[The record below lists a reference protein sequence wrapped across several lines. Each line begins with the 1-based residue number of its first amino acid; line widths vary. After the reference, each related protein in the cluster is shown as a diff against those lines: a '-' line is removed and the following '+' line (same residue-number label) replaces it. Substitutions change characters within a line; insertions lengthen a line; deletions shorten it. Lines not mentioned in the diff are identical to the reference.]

1 MLPSAR
7 IEAVID
13 LTEQVA
19 VSLKENGPAADVLT
33 HKYFASRRYAGSKDR
48 RRVTNLLYDII
59 RRWGYLSDISNGQAR
74 RMVMA
79 ELKLTE
85 DDPAQYFTGEN
96 HAPDAFTEDEV
107 KFLAD
112 VSAEVEEHH
121 RLNYPK
127 WLESDLKDRFGD
139 KFVQEMIALNER
151 APLTLRIARNAEKI
165 LEYLVDKSI
174 GYERG
179 IHANSAII
187 LDEQQ
192 QIRDWPIYRQG
203 LVEIQDEAAQLA
215 VKYVELKPG
224 QQVMDLCAGAG
235 GKALAAAGYMKNKG
249 QIYAF
254 DISENRLKDLKV
266 RAKRSKHH
274 IFQSFVLTTRNRA
287 AKLDEFKGKMD
298 RVILDVPCTGT
309 GTWRRN
315 PESRWRIISETVE
328 GYVKTQKEL
337 LSEAWD
343 AVKVG
348 GRVAYMTCSILKS
361 ENEEQI
367 SGFLNSHDDA
377 KLVPI
382 RKNGIESLEG
392 TLQLSPFSRGTDG
405 FFVAI
410 IEKQNMNP
418 DNKAPNTKESD
429 DLKL

>member
-1 MLPSAR
+1 MLPSAT

-13 LTEQVA
+13 LTAQVST
-19 VSLKENGPAADVLT
+19 SLKENGPAADVLT
-33 HKYFASRRYAGSKDR
+33 RKYFSLRRYAGSKDR

-59 RRWGYLSDISNGQAR
+59 RRWGYLYEISDGFAR
-74 RMVMA
+74 RMVLA
-79 ELKLTE
+79 ELALSG
-85 DDPAQYFTGEN
+85 DDPKVYFTGEK
-96 HAPDAFTEDEV
+96 HAPDLIT
-107 KFLAD
+107 
-112 VSAEVEEHH
+112 AEEILFVENVEPEKLEHH

-127 WLESDLKDRFGD
+127 WLDASLKDRFGD
-139 KFVQEMIALNER
+139 KFTQEMVALNER

-165 LEYLVDKSI
+165 IAFLSEKEI

-179 IHANSAII
+179 LHANSAII
-187 LDEQQ
+187 LNEQQ
-192 QIRDWPIYRQG
+192 QIRDWPIYRSG

-249 QIYAF
+249 QIYAC
-254 DISENRLKDLKV
+254 DISENRLKELKI

-274 IFQSFVLTTRNRA
+274 IFQSYVLTEKNRV

-315 PESRWRIISETVE
+315 PESRWRISQEKVNN
-328 GYVKTQKEL
+328 YVKVQRAL
-337 LSEAWD
+337 LEEAWD

-348 GRVAYMTCSILKS
+348 GRIAYMTCSILKA

-367 SGFLNSHDDA
+367 ERFLLNHATSV
-377 KLVPI
+377 LVPI
-382 RKNGIESLEG
+382 KKNGIEQLSG

-410 IEKQNMNP
+410 LEK
-418 DNKAPNTKESD
+418 KI
-429 DLKL
+429 

>member
-1 MLPSAR
+1 MLPSAT

-13 LTEQVA
+13 LTAQVST
-19 VSLKENGPAADVLT
+19 SLKENGPAADVLT
-33 HKYFASRRYAGSKDR
+33 RKYFSLRRYAGSKDR

-59 RRWGYLSDISNGQAR
+59 RRWGYLYEISDGFAR
-74 RMVMA
+74 RMVLA
-79 ELKLTE
+79 ELALSG
-85 DDPAQYFTGEN
+85 DDPKVYFTGEK
-96 HAPDAFTEDEV
+96 HAPDLIT
-107 KFLAD
+107 
-112 VSAEVEEHH
+112 AEEILFVENVEPEKLEHH
-121 RLNYPK
+121 RLNYPE
-127 WLESDLKDRFGD
+127 WLDASLKDRFGD
-139 KFVQEMIALNER
+139 KFTQEMVALNER

-165 LEYLVDKSI
+165 IAFLSEKEI

-179 IHANSAII
+179 LHANSAII
-187 LDEQQ
+187 LNEQQ
-192 QIRDWPIYRQG
+192 QIRDWPIYRSG

-249 QIYAF
+249 QIYAC
-254 DISENRLKDLKV
+254 DISENRLKELKI

-274 IFQSFVLTTRNRA
+274 IFQSYVLTEKNRV

-315 PESRWRIISETVE
+315 PESRWRISQEKVNN
-328 GYVKTQKEL
+328 YVKVQRAL
-337 LSEAWD
+337 LEEAWD

-348 GRVAYMTCSILKS
+348 GRIAYMTCSILKA

-367 SGFLNSHDDA
+367 ERFLLNHATSV
-377 KLVPI
+377 LVPI
-382 RKNGIESLEG
+382 KKNGIEQLSG

-410 IEKQNMNP
+410 LEKQI
-418 DNKAPNTKESD
+418 
-429 DLKL
+429 

>member
-1 MLPSAR
+1 MLPSAT

-13 LTEQVA
+13 LTAQVST
-19 VSLKENGPAADVLT
+19 SLKENGPAADVLT
-33 HKYFASRRYAGSKDR
+33 RKYFSLRRYAGSKDR

-59 RRWGYLSDISNGQAR
+59 RRWGYLYEISDGFAR
-74 RMVMA
+74 RMVLA
-79 ELKLTE
+79 ELALSG
-85 DDPAQYFTGEN
+85 DDPKVYFTGEK
-96 HAPDAFTEDEV
+96 HAPDLIT
-107 KFLAD
+107 
-112 VSAEVEEHH
+112 AEEILFVENVEPEKLEHH

-127 WLESDLKDRFGD
+127 WLDATLKDRFGD
-139 KFVQEMIALNER
+139 KFTQEMVALNER

-165 LEYLVDKSI
+165 IAFLSEKEI

-179 IHANSAII
+179 LHANSAII
-187 LDEQQ
+187 LNEQQ
-192 QIRDWPIYRQG
+192 QIRDWPIYRSG

-254 DISENRLKDLKV
+254 DISENRLKELKI

-274 IFQSFVLTTRNRA
+274 IFQSYVLTEKNRVG
-287 AKLDEFKGKMD
+287 KLDEFKGKMD

-315 PESRWRIISETVE
+315 PESRWRISQEKVNN
-328 GYVKTQKEL
+328 YLKVQKAL
-337 LSEAWD
+337 LEEAWD

-348 GRVAYMTCSILKS
+348 GRIAYMTCSILKA

-367 SGFLNSHDDA
+367 ERFLLTHATSV
-377 KLVPI
+377 LVPI
-382 RKNGIESLEG
+382 KKNGIEQLSG

-410 IEKQNMNP
+410 LEKQI
-418 DNKAPNTKESD
+418 
-429 DLKL
+429 

>member
-1 MLPSAR
+1 MLPSAT

-13 LTEQVA
+13 LTAQVST
-19 VSLKENGPAADVLT
+19 SLKENGPAADVLT
-33 HKYFASRRYAGSKDR
+33 RKYFSLRRYAGSKDR

-59 RRWGYLSDISNGQAR
+59 RRWGYLYEISDGFAR
-74 RMVMA
+74 RMVLA
-79 ELKLTE
+79 ELALSG
-85 DDPAQYFTGEN
+85 DDPKVYFTGEK
-96 HAPDAFTEDEV
+96 HAPDLIT
-107 KFLAD
+107 
-112 VSAEVEEHH
+112 AEEILFVENVEPEKLEYH

-127 WLESDLKDRFGD
+127 WLDASLKDRFGD
-139 KFVQEMIALNER
+139 KFTQEMVALNER

-165 LEYLVDKSI
+165 IAFLSEKEI

-179 IHANSAII
+179 LHANSAII
-187 LDEQQ
+187 LNEQQ
-192 QIRDWPIYRQG
+192 QIRDWPIYRSG

-249 QIYAF
+249 QIYAC
-254 DISENRLKDLKV
+254 DISENRLKELKI

-274 IFQSFVLTTRNRA
+274 IFQSYVLTEKNRV

-315 PESRWRIISETVE
+315 PESRWRISQEKVNN
-328 GYVKTQKEL
+328 YVKVQRAL
-337 LSEAWD
+337 LEEAWD

-348 GRVAYMTCSILKS
+348 GRIAYMTCSILKA

-367 SGFLNSHDDA
+367 ERFLLNHATSV
-377 KLVPI
+377 LVPI
-382 RKNGIESLEG
+382 KKNGIEQLSG

-410 IEKQNMNP
+410 LEKQI
-418 DNKAPNTKESD
+418 
-429 DLKL
+429 

>member
-1 MLPSAR
+1 MLPSAT

-13 LTEQVA
+13 LTAQVST
-19 VSLKENGPAADVLT
+19 SLKENGPAADVLT
-33 HKYFASRRYAGSKDR
+33 RKYFSLRRYAGSKDR

-59 RRWGYLSDISNGQAR
+59 RRWGYLYEISDGFAR
-74 RMVMA
+74 RMVLA
-79 ELKLTE
+79 ELALSG
-85 DDPAQYFTGEN
+85 DDPKVYFTGEK
-96 HAPDAFTEDEV
+96 HAPDLIT
-107 KFLAD
+107 
-112 VSAEVEEHH
+112 AEEILFVENVEPEKLEHH

-127 WLESDLKDRFGD
+127 WLDASLKDRFGD
-139 KFVQEMIALNER
+139 KFTQEMVALNER

-165 LEYLVDKSI
+165 IAFLNEKEI

-179 IHANSAII
+179 LHANSAII
-187 LDEQQ
+187 LNKQQ
-192 QIRDWPIYRQG
+192 QIRDWPIYRSG

-249 QIYAF
+249 QIYAC
-254 DISENRLKDLKV
+254 DISENRLKELKI

-274 IFQSFVLTTRNRA
+274 IFQSYVLTEKNRI

-315 PESRWRIISETVE
+315 PESRWRISQEKVNN
-328 GYVKTQKEL
+328 YVKVQRAL
-337 LSEAWD
+337 LEEAWD

-348 GRVAYMTCSILKS
+348 GRIAYMTCSILKA

-367 SGFLNSHDDA
+367 ERFLLNHATSV
-377 KLVPI
+377 LVPI
-382 RKNGIESLEG
+382 KKNGIEQLSG

-410 IEKQNMNP
+410 LEK
-418 DNKAPNTKESD
+418 KI
-429 DLKL
+429 

>member
-1 MLPSAR
+1 MLPSAT
-7 IEAVID
+7 IEAVIH
-13 LTEQVA
+13 LTAQVST
-19 VSLKENGPAADVLT
+19 SLKENGPAADVLT
-33 HKYFASRRYAGSKDR
+33 RKYFSLRRYAGSKDR

-59 RRWGYLSDISNGQAR
+59 RRWGYLYEISDGFAR
-74 RMVMA
+74 RMVLA
-79 ELKLTE
+79 ELALSG
-85 DDPAQYFTGEN
+85 DDPKVYFTGER
-96 HAPDAFTEDEV
+96 HAPDLIT
-107 KFLAD
+107 
-112 VSAEVEEHH
+112 AEEILFVENVEPEKLEHH

-127 WLESDLKDRFGD
+127 WLDASLKDRFGD
-139 KFVQEMIALNER
+139 KFTQEMVALNER

-165 LEYLVDKSI
+165 IAFLSEKEI

-179 IHANSAII
+179 LHANSAII
-187 LDEQQ
+187 LNEQQ
-192 QIRDWPIYRQG
+192 QIRDWPIYRSG

-249 QIYAF
+249 QIYAC
-254 DISENRLKDLKV
+254 DISENRLKELKI

-274 IFQSFVLTTRNRA
+274 IFQSYVLTEKNRV

-315 PESRWRIISETVE
+315 PESRWRISQEKVNN
-328 GYVKTQKEL
+328 YVKVQRAL
-337 LSEAWD
+337 LEEAWD

-348 GRVAYMTCSILKS
+348 GRIAYMTCSILKA

-367 SGFLNSHDDA
+367 ERFLLNHATSV
-377 KLVPI
+377 LVPI
-382 RKNGIESLEG
+382 KKNGIEQLSG

-410 IEKQNMNP
+410 LEK
-418 DNKAPNTKESD
+418 KI
-429 DLKL
+429 

>member
-1 MLPSAR
+1 MLPSAT

-13 LTEQVA
+13 LTAQVST
-19 VSLKENGPAADVLT
+19 SLKENGPAADVLT
-33 HKYFASRRYAGSKDR
+33 RKYFSLRRYAGSKDR

-59 RRWGYLSDISNGQAR
+59 RRWGYLYEISDGFAR
-74 RMVMA
+74 RMVLA
-79 ELKLTE
+79 ELALSG
-85 DDPAQYFTGEN
+85 DDPKVYFTGEK
-96 HAPDAFTEDEV
+96 HAPDLIT
-107 KFLAD
+107 
-112 VSAEVEEHH
+112 AEEILFVENVEPEKLEHH

-127 WLESDLKDRFGD
+127 WLDASLKDRFGD
-139 KFVQEMIALNER
+139 KFTQEMVALNER

-165 LEYLVDKSI
+165 IAFLSEKEI

-179 IHANSAII
+179 LHANSAII
-187 LDEQQ
+187 LNEQQ
-192 QIRDWPIYRQG
+192 QIRDWPIYRSG

-249 QIYAF
+249 QIYAC
-254 DISENRLKDLKV
+254 DISENRLKELKI

-274 IFQSFVLTTRNRA
+274 IFQSYVLTEKNRV

-315 PESRWRIISETVE
+315 PESRWRISQEKVNN
-328 GYVKTQKEL
+328 YVKVQGAL
-337 LSEAWD
+337 LEEAWD

-348 GRVAYMTCSILKS
+348 GRIAYMTCSILKA

-367 SGFLNSHDDA
+367 ERFLLNHATSV
-377 KLVPI
+377 LVPI
-382 RKNGIESLEG
+382 KKNGIEQLSG

-410 IEKQNMNP
+410 LEK
-418 DNKAPNTKESD
+418 KI
-429 DLKL
+429 